1 MDAKPLHGKGAVS
14 SKSKYMFQDIQ
25 RVAKFAKV
33 PLRVPESPL
42 YMMFV
47 VGSLRQQRF
56 LTGTR
61 MMMTLE
67 VNSIDLP
74 KNCLRRILGRI
85 LSCIYVVLKSR

>member
-1 MDAKPLHGKGAVS
+1 MDAKPLHGKGSVT

-56 LTGTR
+56 LTGMR
-61 MMMTLE
+61 L
-67 VNSIDLP
+67 NP
-74 KNCLRRILGRI
+74 
-85 LSCIYVVLKSR
+85 

>member
-56 LTGTR
+56 LTGRR
-61 MMMTLE
+61 MITITL
-67 VNSIDLP
+67 VWFSQ
-74 KNCLRRILGRI
+74 G
-85 LSCIYVVLKSR
+85 